1 MGSVKLQTL
10 IYAWRTLVN
19 NSSRIF
25 GRLRSSG
32 AVFCPKSASS
42 FSTSNVLFLQLLG
55 VKARKAMMQE
65 RISAQDAVKSTPLT
79 HEQDIPWFWLLCC
92 SSNAG
97 TALQGP
103 GKGSGACQ
111 DYGQPWRHLN
121 CPCSFPALVP
131 HSGQSSRPPCGTVK
145 ASHVRCKL
153 ET

>member
-25 GRLRSSG
+25 GRLSSSG

-42 FSTSNVLFLQLLG
+42 LSTSNVLFLQLLG

-79 HEQDIPWFWLLCC
+79 HEQDIPWFWLVVPQQQRRHSTPRSRQRLRGLSGLWAAVETPELSLQLP
-92 SSNAG
+92 SSCPAQW
-97 TALQGP
+97 AVESPSLWHSQG
-103 GKGSGACQ
+103 
-111 DYGQPWRHLN
+111 L
-121 CPCSFPALVP
+121 PCAV
-131 HSGQSSRPPCGTVK
+131 
-145 ASHVRCKL
+145 
-153 ET
+153 